1 MVVNF
6 IKKHAVKNK
15 ETNDETGVISLSEIL
30 IGSLIIILILVVF
43 NMIIE
48 IHVPVSQELSI
59 NEVQDILD
67 SMSFKSSPSQVSLLE
82 ISMKKLENSHF
93 SKTSYDEV
101 NSLLE
106 TYLNNFC
113 VPNYQLIEF
122 SSSKQNIL
130 VNKGNFNNA
139 NNLKSAVRNL
149 GDYKFL
155 LYIWN

>member
-1 MVVNF
+1 MIVNF
-6 IKKHAVKNK
+6 KKHIVKNK
-15 ETNDETGVISLSEIL
+15 EASDETGVVSLPEIL

-43 NMIIE
+43 NTIIE
-48 IHVPVSQELSI
+48 THIPASQELNI

-67 SMSFKSSPSQVSLLE
+67 SMSFKSSPNQVSLLE
-82 ISMKKLENSHF
+82 LSMKKLENSHF

-101 NSLLE
+101 NRLLG
-106 TYLNNFC
+106 THLNNCC

-122 SSSKQNIL
+122 SSSKQIIL
-130 VNKGNFNNA
+130 VNKGNLNNA

-155 LYIWN
+155 LYTWN

>member
-1 MVVNF
+1 MIVNF
-6 IKKHAVKNK
+6 KKHTVKNK
-15 ETNDETGVISLSEIL
+15 EANDETGVVSLPEIL

-43 NMIIE
+43 NTIIE
-48 IHVPVSQELSI
+48 IHIPSSQELNI

-67 SMSFKSSPSQVSLLE
+67 SMSFKSSPNQGSLLE

-101 NSLLE
+101 NSLLGIH
-106 TYLNNFC
+106 LNNCC
-113 VPNYQLIEF
+113 VSNYQLIEF
-122 SSSKQNIL
+122 SSSKQIIL